1 MLCPSVPKENCW
13 PPNDLPA
20 HSPPIQ
26 ECPRLLWCY
35 SWLPHIFFMT
45 LIPSAC
51 VEWKSVTREGK
62 QRLGALRDHA
72 VGFGVFLVMFL
83 EDLLSSFLPLECMLY
98 HKPQGTA
105 NPLQVWAAT
114 TLLHTA
120 QIQEGWATEKKLLFN
135 AMWKCFTT
143 IYLIFQESKSKTQFE
158 AVSCLQ
164 RGELCRNQ
172 EVLRVAEAETL
183 IQTTEYKGKF
193 KEPEPFNK
201 KLVFM

>member
-1 MLCPSVPKENCW
+1 MWSGNL
-13 PPNDLPA
+13 
-20 HSPPIQ
+20 
-26 ECPRLLWCY
+26 
-35 SWLPHIFFMT
+35 F
-45 LIPSAC
+45 
-51 VEWKSVTREGK
+51 TREGK
-62 QRLGALRDHA
+62 QRLGALRHHA
-72 VGFGVFLVMFL
+72 VRFGVFLVMFL
-83 EDLLSSFLPLECMLY
+83 EDLPFSFLPLECMLY

-120 QIQEGWATEKKLLFN
+120 QTQESWATEEKLLFN
-135 AMWKCFTT
+135 TMWKCFPT
-143 IYLIFQESKSKTQFE
+143 IYLIFQESKSKTEFE

-193 KEPEPFNK
+193 KAAWAFQQEI
-201 KLVFM
+201 VFYVMNVSAGR